1 MDPAYKTV
9 QHPNSVLVFVCDVL
23 AVAGGAGVMLTFFHW
38 LADVLPIVD
47 RLGVLATW
55 AIRP

>member
-47 RLGVLATW
+47 RLGLS
-55 AIRP
+55 